1 MLVEERP
8 EAKALMKVKKMSKKL
23 LNAKFEQE
31 WASLAEELGA
41 ELSYE
46 QYLQV
51 MAHMRFSRKP

>member
-1 MLVEERP
+1 MQVEERP

-31 WASLAEELGA
+31 WATLAEELGA